1 MMEKEAFT
9 GSSLL
14 GQNKR
19 EVGRR
24 SVKSGNVL
32 RKVSPLFEILV
43 SELHHSLGQLKQKLD
58 AEESGIRSES
68 DEEHRML
75 LEAESLHHAEG
86 LLTEALD
93 RFILRMDKMVR
104 HFTPQEHRIHRDY
117 FQKHLHPFLLLSPF
131 VKRAYS
137 KPLGYPGDYEM
148 MRMLYEDHD
157 QGETFFAR
165 LINRYCSQLSPARS
179 VMGRVS
185 YMLGK
190 INRILGRA
198 SGNRETVSI
207 MSIGS
212 GPAKEIQGL
221 IRSNPKSDRCHLTMI
236 DTEWEALQY
245 SRAKIDVLKGV
256 TQSRIQINY
265 VNKSIHQLVHHPH
278 TFDLF
283 AGQDLIYVTGLFDYL
298 PFHIAKHLIQRLY
311 RLLSEEGDLIIG
323 NLDVSNDARYFM
335 EYGAEWYVLY
345 RTPQEL
351 VQMVEGISPAQAFV
365 ENDEEGTQLYLTV
378 RKGKRPKESL
388 RYPPEVATVFYGKQ

>member
-1 MMEKEAFT
+1 MEKEAFT
-9 GSSLL
+9 RGSSPP

-19 EVGRR
+19 EASRQLKESR
-24 SVKSGNVL
+24 NVL
-32 RKVSPLFEILV
+32 RKVSPLFEVLI
-43 SELHHSLGQLKQKLD
+43 SELEHCLFQMKQKLD
-58 AEESGIRSES
+58 AEESGIRSER

-75 LEAESLHHAEG
+75 LEAESLHHGEG

-157 QGETFFAR
+157 QGETLFAR
-165 LINRYCSQLSPARS
+165 LINRYCSQLSVARS
-179 VMGRVS
+179 VMGRVP

-190 INRILGRA
+190 TNRILGRA

-212 GPAKEIQGL
+212 GPAKEVQEL
-221 IRSNPKSDRCHLTMI
+221 IRSNPKGDRCHLTMI

-245 SRAKIDVLKGV
+245 CRAKIDVLKGV
-256 TQSRIQINY
+256 TRSRIQVGY

-283 AGQDLIYVTGLFDYL
+283 AGQDLIYVMGLFDYL
-298 PFHIAKHLIQRLY
+298 PFHISKHLIQRLY

-323 NLDVSNDARYFM
+323 NLDASNEARYFM

-351 VQMVEGISPAQAFV
+351 IQMVEGISSAQVFV
-365 ENDEEGTQLYLTV
+365 ETDEEGTQLYLTV

-388 RYPPEVATVFYGKQ
+388 SYPPEVATVFYGKQ